1 VNGAFSHAWEGDVF
15 GIADLPRP
23 VNGDTMQR
31 QISHRNLEDLVMFR
45 LVPRIAFLCW
55 LSSQAAAQDDKP
67 QPPMSSPP
75 VTSLASYVIQV
86 TELHTNVPIDAKMD
100 SKELLGKF
108 EQLKKDGTVELL
120 ETVRLSALD
129 GQESM
134 AQFGRQAAV
143 TAGTSQVMPGRAVRN
158 IQMREVGT
166 LVRVTV
172 QRHEGKVLLNL
183 TYEASRLGEQA
194 NQDSPPD
201 VATVSCKTTLA
212 VGPGQMVLAGSMFSA
227 TSTLLLVSVEE

>member
-1 VNGAFSHAWEGDVF
+1 
-15 GIADLPRP
+15 
-23 VNGDTMQR
+23 
-31 QISHRNLEDLVMFR
+31 MFR
-45 LVPRIAFLCW
+45 LAPCIALLCW
-55 LSSQAAAQDDKP
+55 LSSQAAAQDDKL
-67 QPPMSSPP
+67 QPPMPSPP

-100 SKELLGKF
+100 SKELLGKL

-120 ETVRLSALD
+120 ETVRLSALE

-143 TAGTSQVMPGRAVRN
+143 TAGTSQVVPGRAVRN
-158 IQMREVGT
+158 IHMTQVGT
-166 LVRVTV
+166 LVRVTAR
-172 QRHEGKVLLNL
+172 RHEGKVLLKL

-201 VATVSCKTTLA
+201 VVSVQCNTTLA
-212 VGPGQMVLAGSMFSA
+212 VAPGQTVLAGSMFSA

>member
-1 VNGAFSHAWEGDVF
+1 
-15 GIADLPRP
+15 
-23 VNGDTMQR
+23 
-31 QISHRNLEDLVMFR
+31 MFR
-45 LVPRIAFLCW
+45 LVPCIAFLCW

-67 QPPMSSPP
+67 QPQMPSPP

-86 TELHTNVPIDAKMD
+86 TELHTNVPIDSKMD
-100 SKELLGKF
+100 SKELLDKF
-108 EQLKKDGTVELL
+108 EQLKKDGKVELL
-120 ETVRLSALD
+120 ETIRLSALE

-158 IQMREVGT
+158 IQMTQVGT

-172 QRHEGKVLLNL
+172 QRHEDEVLLKL

-201 VATVSCKTTLA
+201 VVTVQCNTTLA
-212 VGPGQMVLAGSMFSA
+212 VGPGQTVLAGSMFSA
-227 TSTLLLVSVEE
+227 NSTLLLVSVEQ